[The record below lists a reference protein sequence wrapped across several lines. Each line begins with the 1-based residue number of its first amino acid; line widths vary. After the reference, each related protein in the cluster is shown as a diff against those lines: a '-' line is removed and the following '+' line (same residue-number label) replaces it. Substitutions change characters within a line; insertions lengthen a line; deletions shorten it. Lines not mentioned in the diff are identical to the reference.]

1 MKSILLKLF
10 FVMALG
16 LPLRELQAA
25 TPFTGQ
31 SVAAIN
37 AKEIISDIMSVVG
50 LQQNFSIME
59 MPSIPNAAA
68 MIYRG
73 QRVIAYNP
81 NFVSNLNAVAGNK
94 WAAVSVL
101 AHEVG
106 HHLNGHTLLNTGSQ
120 PPLELESDEFSGFVL
135 KKMGAS
141 LSQAQAAMKIAAQ
154 YKQSHTHPAQADRL
168 VAIAKGWNK
177 GAALPNDMAKY
188 NLPEPKVSRDQPI
201 AASPR
206 AGSGNRTMPA
216 TGIRTGA
223 ANRPVAIN
231 SNAIL
236 ARVDFP
242 SDRSGSYF
250 ITTRY
255 NVVKVQ
261 NNEVYLLGKML
272 RTNSAEYPYVLRNVA
287 SKDLFVHQSGKIF
300 TARKELAGVVKMNG

>member
-1 MKSILLKLF
+1 MKNILLKLF
-10 FVMALG
+10 IIAG
-16 LPLRELQAA
+16 LSGPLIQLRAASPLQQEA
-25 TPFTGQ
+25 
-31 SVAAIN
+31 SAAID
-37 AKEIISDIMSVVG
+37 AKEIIKDIMSVVG
-50 LQQNFSIME
+50 LKQNFSIME

-81 NFVSNLNAVAGNK
+81 NFVTNLNTVAGNK

-120 PPLELESDEFSGFVL
+120 PPLELEADEFSGFVL

-141 LSQAQAAMKIAAQ
+141 LEQSQAAMKIAAQ

-168 VAIAKGWNK
+168 VAIAKGWNN
-177 GAALPNDMAKY
+177 GAAAPNDMAKY
-188 NLPEPKVSRDQPI
+188 NLPEPKGSRIETIASSRSTRITQP
-201 AASPR
+201 SYPTQETVR
-206 AGSGNRTMPA
+206 RNSGA
-216 TGIRTGA
+216 T
-223 ANRPVAIN
+223 VIN

-236 ARVDFP
+236 ARLDFP
-242 SDRSGSYF
+242 SDRGGNYF

-255 NVVKVQ
+255 NVVKIQ
-261 NNEVYLLGKML
+261 NNQVYLMGKML

-287 SKDLFVHQSGKIF
+287 SKDLFVHQSGKVF
-300 TARKELAGVVKMNG
+300 TSRKQLAGMVKMNG